1 MSETTDWGARRAVE
15 LARKCVAHE
24 IRPGAP
30 LPDDEVD
37 LVKGGHIDSMGWV
50 GILTAIEEATG
61 IKSFG
66 NPWPD
71 DRPQSI
77 RALVAAMLGAASI
90 RAKDAPKETSS
101 ATGETGSAV
110 SLVGWG
116 HTFGSLYVGA
126 STIEGE
132 CGLPP
137 GTIQERAGIE
147 SVCRADSQENELLL
161 GQKAAERAL
170 GAVEIEPEKVGVLV
184 VTSATFL
191 GFPSLAASL
200 HSRLLLPE
208 SCLAL
213 DVGGACVGVI
223 YALTTAKAM
232 LSTSRSGVAL
242 VVASEVNSRRLTSP
256 HVPGEFRGLF
266 GDGACAFVLA
276 RTNSES
282 DGETLRLG
290 DFVSG
295 CSGAFASALQ
305 VKVGE
310 SGGVEI
316 EFEGEQLAQA
326 AVSQLDRI
334 VTALEALSGQARSAA
349 DYFAIHEPNPRLVSV
364 FAQRARI
371 PMDKLAHITR
381 THGNLGSATCGIG
394 LCTALTKAHASR
406 SAAHRPLIF
415 VAAVGPGLLWGG
427 TYVH

>member
-1 MSETTDWGARRAVE
+1 MSETSDWDAARAVE
-15 LARKCVAHE
+15 WARKFVAHE
-24 IRPGAP
+24 MRPGAP

-50 GILTAIEEATG
+50 GILTAIEEATT
-61 IKSFG
+61 IKNFG

-71 DRPQSI
+71 DRPKSI
-77 RALVAAMLGAASI
+77 RALVAAIVDAASI
-90 RAKDAPKETSS
+90 RTKDALKETGS

-116 HTFGSLYVGA
+116 HTFGSLSVGA
-126 STIEGE
+126 STIERE

-137 GTIQERAGIE
+137 GTLRDRAGIE
-147 SVCRADSQENELLL
+147 SVCRADSHENELTL
-161 GQKAAERAL
+161 GQRAAELAL
-170 GAVEIEPEKVGVLV
+170 DAAHLDTEKVGVLV

-191 GFPSLAASL
+191 SFPSLAASL
-200 HSRLLLPE
+200 HNRLLLPE
-208 SCLAL
+208 PCLAL
-213 DVGGACVGVI
+213 DVGGACVGVV
-223 YALTTAKAM
+223 YALATAKAM
-232 LSTSRSGVAL
+232 LSTSRNGVAL

-266 GDGACAFVLA
+266 GDGACAFVLT

-290 DFVSG
+290 EFVSG

-305 VKVGE
+305 VRLGE

-326 AVSQLDRI
+326 AISQLNRI
-334 VTALEALSGQARSAA
+334 MDALETLSSQPRSDA

-364 FAQRARI
+364 FAQRAGI
-371 PMDKLAHITR
+371 PMDKLAHVTKA
-381 THGNLGSATCGIG
+381 HGNLGSATCGIS
-394 LCTALTKAHASR
+394 LCTALTKAQASR